1 MPLRLLMLI
10 AFLLVN
16 LKASSQTSQADFNY
30 EPPGNLTGLKKL
42 AIWST
47 HYFVHIFKSGGNI
60 PIVYRNGKPSGLF
73 ANTCDFCEASLQGS
87 AYITDFDGNVSL
99 VKYAK

>member
-30 EPPGNLTGLKKL
+30 EPPGNPAGLKKL
-42 AIWST
+42 ALWST

-73 ANTCDFCEASLQGS
+73 ANTCDFCEAS
-87 AYITDFDGNVSL
+87 
-99 VKYAK
+99 